1 MRNDVEIPLFVVMP
15 NHIHSIV
22 YIDRDIW
29 GMTGGDAMNN
39 GVIGDAMN
47 NGVIGDA
54 MNRVSTGGG
63 ITGRYNPMVTNCLGT
78 VIRRLKARVTRLSN
92 QNGIPFGWQA
102 RFYDRIVR
110 NQNEPNNT
118 AEYSENNVVNW
129 QLDEMIMY

>member
-1 MRNDVEIPLFVVMP
+1 MEIPLFVVMP

-29 GMTGGDAMNN
+29 GMTG
-39 GVIGDAMN
+39 GDAMN

-92 QNGIPFGWQA
+92 QNGIPFG
-102 RFYDRIVR
+102 
-110 NQNEPNNT
+110 
-118 AEYSENNVVNW
+118 
-129 QLDEMIMY
+129 

>member
-29 GMTGGDAMNN
+29 GMTG
-39 GVIGDAMN
+39 GDAMN

>member
-1 MRNDVEIPLFVVMP
+1 MEIPLFVVMP

-29 GMTGGDAMNN
+29 GMTG
-39 GVIGDAMN
+39 
-47 NGVIGDA
+47 GDA

>member
-1 MRNDVEIPLFVVMP
+1 MEIPLFVVMP

-29 GMTGGDAMNN
+29 GMTG
-39 GVIGDAMN
+39 GDAMN

>member
-1 MRNDVEIPLFVVMP
+1 MEIPLFVVMP

-29 GMTGGDAMNN
+29 GMTG
-39 GVIGDAMN
+39 GDAMN

-110 NQNEPNNT
+110 NQKEPNNT